1 MKIQQRVF
9 VSILGT
15 IIPILLLSGII
26 SYIFTENDVMTDIL
40 NELNAITSIEKSRII
55 EVVNRNFER
64 LDGITS
70 RTQLQLS
77 MANFLESKNEQDQN
91 IIKEILL
98 DFKTGIPEIAEIH
111 FLDTEASVLFS
122 TGQNF
127 LGKNFLDSLIF
138 RNAQFE
144 NTINVISNENLNS
157 VVFVSG
163 PLRLNNQFLG
173 VIIIETNLDLIKSS
187 TLKNLDFK
195 DAVEL
200 IIAVKDENGDAQII
214 TPLLF
219 ADNTK
224 IIIPKENIN
233 DPITHSLLQP
243 QTTFTDS
250 VNYYGK
256 SSMSATRY
264 IEETDWGLT
273 VILDKQIALIPL
285 MKIQYTIIFS
295 ILLVTAFSILI
306 SLSISNSL
314 SRPIKKLQLAT
325 KEIAKGNLKEKIDVS
340 GNNEISDLA
349 KDISLMQ
356 EDLYDS
362 QKEIIKAERLSA
374 VGELSS
380 RLSHDIR
387 SPLSVIKMTIGLL
400 KQTSKNLDENQIKK
414 LDQLERSASKIQY
427 LVENILDFVRTQEP
441 KKEKTSILAVIG
453 SVKNSI
459 DIPKNIKIILPEN
472 DIEITCDPNQI
483 EVVFQNL
490 VTNSIQAIG
499 STEGSVKIYIVEE
512 SEFVIILIEDSGPGV
527 PDNLISE
534 IFDPLFTTKIEGT
547 GLGLA
552 SCKSIIESHDGTLD
566 VSNNPTIFK
575 IKLPKNPKIH

>member
-1 MKIQQRVF
+1 LKIQQRVF

-122 TGQNF
+122 TGKNF

-273 VILDKQIALIPL
+273 VILDKKIALIPL

-483 EVVFQNL
+483 EVVLQNL

>member
-483 EVVFQNL
+483 EVVLQNL